1 MATTEVTPAGVA
13 SLATLK
19 VAIVPTIAVLTAP
32 TVAEIGAG
40 VNFAFYVPG
49 SDLGVTLDQD
59 TGQDVRLG
67 SSVVFDQFGQEHI
80 TIDDLRYIFDPQTP
94 GSSNPAAV
102 FVDGYSGY
110 LVRRYGLAVGT
121 DWVAAQK
128 VKVDTIKLGGR
139 IESKTSDD
147 QFGLWCYVQKIITT
161 GTSNVSAT
169 IAA

>member
-19 VAIVPTIAVLTAP
+19 VAIIPVCASLAAP

-49 SDLGVTLDQD
+49 TDLGIGLDQN

-67 SSVVFDQFGQEHI
+67 SSIVFDQFGQQHI
-80 TIDDLRYIFDPQTP
+80 TIEDLRYIFDPQTP
-94 GSSNPAAV
+94 GTSNPAAT

-110 LVRRYGLAVGT
+110 LVRRYGIAVST
-121 DWVAAQK
+121 DWAASQK

-139 IESKTSDD
+139 IETKTSDD
-147 QFGLWCYVQKIITT
+147 EFGLWAYVQKIITT
-161 GTSNVSAT
+161 GTSNVAGT